1 MHNFYLR
8 AHMKLMKKLDIYLLK
23 AYLQLFAGTFF
34 ICLFIFL
41 MQFTWRYVNDLI
53 GKGLSTDVLA
63 QFFWYATLTLVPL
76 SLPLAI
82 LLAALITFGNFGER
96 LELLSMKAAGISLFR
111 IIKPIFIFVMVLC
124 VGSYFFQNKVTP
136 EATKQLGALVWSMK
150 QKSPE
155 LEIPEGRFYNEIP
168 GYNLFIEHKDP
179 KTGMLYGIMI
189 YSMTGGYE
197 DVQIVLADSGRL
209 QSTEDRMHLK
219 LTLYGGERF
228 QNMTSQGGEMMR
240 ASVPYMRET
249 FRKEVD
255 LIAFDDNFSVMDANL
270 FSGDAATKDIHS
282 ITLGIDS
289 LTQLIDSTGHAIYD
303 NNRQS
308 TLQRDLP
315 FHFKDSAKIVASVPQ
330 QMPFDSVMAK
340 ISNGKKQ
347 EIWRNATNKAHMLQS
362 EYEFRAMTSDADNA
376 SLRKHKIE
384 WHKKFTLSVACL
396 IFFFIGAPL
405 GAIIRKG
412 GLGMPVVVSVL
423 IFIFYYI
430 INVSGEKMAKTGDW
444 DSTFGVWLSSMVLAP
459 IGAFLAYKSNKD
471 STMFNIEGYTLPIK
485 KLWKQIK
492 RFSILGFIKG
502 LFSKSRN
509 DLVLSEKPEYP
520 ENPEKLEKLDG
531 SDNPEEGPE
540 GPQTPATNN
549 EIIDNQD
556 I

>member
-1 MHNFYLR
+1 
-8 AHMKLMKKLDIYLLK
+8 MKLMKKLDIYLLK

-111 IIKPIFIFVMVLC
+111 IIQPIFIFVMVLC

-255 LIAFDDNFSVMDANL
+255 LIAFDDNFDVMDANL

-282 ITLGIDS
+282 ITIGIDS

-303 NNRQS
+303 NNRKA

-315 FHFKDSAKIVASVPQ
+315 VNFKDSAKIVASVPQ
-330 QMPFDSVMAK
+330 QMPFDSVMAR
-340 ISNGKKQ
+340 IPNGKKQ
-347 EIWRNATNKAHMLQS
+347 EIWRNATSKAHMLQS
-362 EYEFRAMTSDADNA
+362 EYEFRGTMSTDADNA
-376 SLRKHKIE
+376 NLRKHKIE

-492 RFSILGFIKG
+492 RFSILEFIKG
-502 LFSKSRN
+502 LFKKK
-509 DLVLSEKPEYP
+509 DKKATPLSEAESQ
-520 ENPEKLEKLDG
+520 E
-531 SDNPEEGPE
+531 
-540 GPQTPATNN
+540 TNN
-549 EIIDNQD
+549 EIIDNQQD

>member
-1 MHNFYLR
+1 
-8 AHMKLMKKLDIYLLK
+8 MKLMKKLDVYLLK

-53 GKGLSTDVLA
+53 GKGLSADVLA
-63 QFFWYATLTLVPL
+63 QFFWYATLTLVPM

-111 IIKPIFIFVMVLC
+111 VIQPVFIFVILLC

-168 GYNLFIEHKDP
+168 GYNLFIERKDP
-179 KTGMLYGIMI
+179 DTGMLYGIMI
-189 YSMTGGYE
+189 YSLTSGYE
-197 DVQIVLADSGRL
+197 DAQIVLADSGRL
-209 QSTEDRMHLK
+209 QSTADHMHLK

-228 QNMTSQGGEMMR
+228 QNMTSQGGEMMK

-249 FRKEVD
+249 FREEVD
-255 LIAFDDNFSVMDANL
+255 LIKFDDNFSVMDANL
-270 FSGDAATKDIHS
+270 FAGDAATKDIHS
-282 ITLGIDS
+282 ISRGIDS
-289 LTQLIDSTGHAIYD
+289 LTHLVDSTGHAIYD
-303 NNRQS
+303 NNRQ
-308 TLQRDLP
+308 TLFMRDLP
-315 FHFKDSAKIVASVPQ
+315 KGLKDSAEVVAKVPQ

-340 ISNGKKQ
+340 IPNAKKQ
-347 EIWRNATNKAHMLQS
+347 EIWKNATFRTSQLRS
-362 EYEFRAMTSDADNA
+362 EYETRSFLTKEDNA

-384 WHKKFTLSVACL
+384 WNKKFTLSVACL
-396 IFFFIGAPL
+396 VFFFIGAPL

-430 INVSGEKMAKTGDW
+430 VNVSGEKMAKTGEW
-444 DSTFGVWLSSMVLAP
+444 DITFGVWLSSLVLAP
-459 IGAFLAYKSNKD
+459 IGAFLTYKSNKD
-471 STMFNIEGYTLPIK
+471 STMFNIEGYTLPLK

-492 RFSILGFIKG
+492 KFSVLRFIK
-502 LFSKSRN
+502 SK
-509 DLVLSEKPEYP
+509 LKKKKTELK
-520 ENPEKLEKLDG
+520 
-531 SDNPEEGPE
+531 
-540 GPQTPATNN
+540 
-549 EIIDNQD
+549 EIED
-556 I
+556 